1 MGVLITTVNGCFLCE
16 ETIYEIDFDV
26 TLILHEFGTQVRFI
40 LEEAGVKEEHIGK
53 VIALRPQL
61 IGTGLTL
68 RLQPLVKYFRNQQ
81 LKREDIGRMV
91 ADFPMLLR
99 YNLAIIESKFR
110 YFKRAMKRPFED
122 LISFP
127 RYVIACFQIV
137 LSQNPLLKFK
147 LYILIKSKTHVALLF
162 FVIG

>member
-1 MGVLITTVNGCFLCE
+1 MRAGPLVVLIRIVNGFFLCE
-16 ETIYEIDFDV
+16 ATI
-26 TLILHEFGTQVRFI
+26 LILQEFGTQVRFL
-40 LEEAGVKEEHIGK
+40 LEEAGVKEEHVGK

-127 RYVIACFQIV
+127 RYVCFQIV
-137 LSQNPLLKFK
+137 LSQNPLSKIKFH
-147 LYILIKSKTHVALLF
+147 ILI
-162 FVIG
+162 